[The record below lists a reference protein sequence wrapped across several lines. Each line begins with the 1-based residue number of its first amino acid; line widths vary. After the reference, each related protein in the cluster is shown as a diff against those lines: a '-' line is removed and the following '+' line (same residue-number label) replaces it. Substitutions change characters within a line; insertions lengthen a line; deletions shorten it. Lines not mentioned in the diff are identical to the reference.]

1 MGSAAAARATVEVTD
16 GGQRFV
22 RLPDGGRIAFAVHG
36 SADPQSDHTPPL
48 LLLRPLGGSMAL
60 WGELRERLALTRP
73 VLSFDPR
80 GAGRSDPA
88 PVICTTRRMA
98 KDAVAVLDALGIGRA
113 HVFGLSLGGMV
124 ASWLAIGAP
133 DRVLGLVL
141 GSTVAHGLDV
151 SAHGARR
158 ALSMAR
164 CVLRPSAVASELCLL
179 RRILSPAFLV
189 EHPDR
194 VRLFE
199 ERLRSEPASRLGLL
213 QLSAAASLHDARAGL
228 DRIRGPVLLLYGQR
242 DALLSRASQETL
254 ARALP
259 HAELETLADCG
270 HDLSLEEPATTA
282 ERIKTFLARADPI

>member
-22 RLPDGGRIAFAVHG
+22 RLPDGGRIAFALHG
-36 SADPQSDHTPPL
+36 SADPQHDPAPL

-60 WGELRERLALTRP
+60 WGELRERLASTRP
-73 VLSFDPR
+73 VVSFDPR

-88 PVICTTRRMA
+88 PAIWTTRSMA
-98 KDAVAVLDALGIGRA
+98 RDAIAVLDALGIGRA

-124 ASWLAIGAP
+124 ASWLAIDAP
-133 DRVLGLVL
+133 ERLLGLVL

-151 SAHGARR
+151 SARGARR
-158 ALSMAR
+158 TLSMAR
-164 CVLRPSAVASELCLL
+164 CLLRPSAVAAERCLL
-179 RRILSPAFLV
+179 RRILSPAFLA

-199 ERLRSEPASRLGLL
+199 ERLRAEPASRRGLL

-242 DALLSRASQETL
+242 DALLSRSSQDAL

-259 HAELETLADCG
+259 HAELATLADCG
-270 HDLSLEEPATTA
+270 HDLSLERPAATA
-282 ERIKTFLARADPI
+282 EHIEIFLARFDRS